1 MARFFL
7 VRHGKTEGEESRYYG
22 HTDISLSREGV
33 KQGETLRARLA
44 RENINAIYSS
54 DLKRASDTAGIIAAA
69 HKLRVIPRPG
79 LRELDFGEL
88 TGMTFEEMKEHY
100 HGALGLLSGQ
110 DLDLSAPGGES
121 LRQMSVRLKRF
132 AAEVRKQPPERTL
145 LVVAHGGSL
154 KVLLCILLGISPGH
168 WWQFRLEP
176 ASLTVVE
183 TYPEGAVL
191 CLLND
196 TSHLEGVRRLIS

>member
-1 MARFFL
+1 MTRFFL

-22 HTDISLSREGV
+22 HTDISLSQEGV
-33 KQGETLRARLA
+33 KQGEALRARLA
-44 RENINAIYSS
+44 RENINVIYSS
-54 DLKRASDTAGIIAAA
+54 DLRRASDTAGIIAAA
-69 HKLRVIPRPG
+69 HNLQVIPRPG

-88 TGMTFEEMKEHY
+88 ASMTFEEMKEHY
-100 HGALGLLSGQ
+100 HGALRLLSGQ
-110 DLDLSAPGGES
+110 DPGMSAPGGES

-132 AAEVRKQPPERTL
+132 TAEVRKQPTERTL

-154 KVLLCILLGISPGH
+154 RVLLCILFGISLNH
-168 WWQFRLEP
+168 WWQFQLEP
-176 ASLTVVE
+176 ASLTIVK

-196 TSHLEGVRRLIS
+196 TSHLEGVGRLIS

>member
-7 VRHGKTEGEESRYYG
+7 VRHGKTEGEGSRYYG
-22 HTDISLSREGV
+22 HTDISLSREGI
-33 KQGETLRARLA
+33 KQGEALRDRLA

-54 DLKRASDTAGIIAAA
+54 DLRRASDTAGIIAAA
-69 HKLRVIPRPG
+69 HNLQVIPRPG

-88 TGMTFEEMKEHY
+88 DGMAFAEMEEYY
-100 HGALGLLSGQ
+100 HETARLLSGQ
-110 DLDLSAPGGES
+110 DPGMSAPGGES

-132 AAEVRKQPPERTL
+132 VAEARKQPPERTL
-145 LVVAHGGSL
+145 LIVAHSGSL
-154 KVLLCILLGISPGH
+154 RVLLCILLGISPRH
-168 WWQFRLEP
+168 WWQFQLEP
-176 ASLTVVE
+176 ASLTIVE

-196 TSHLEGVRRLIS
+196 TSHLEGVRRQIS